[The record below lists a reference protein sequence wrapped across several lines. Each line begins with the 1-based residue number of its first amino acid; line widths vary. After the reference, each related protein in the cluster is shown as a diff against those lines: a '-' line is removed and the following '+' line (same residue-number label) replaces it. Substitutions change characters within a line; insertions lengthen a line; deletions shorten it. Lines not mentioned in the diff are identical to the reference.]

1 MKKPYLSVVMPVFN
15 EKDTIKEVIRR
26 IRQVDI
32 DKEIIVVDDAST
44 DGTREILQEI
54 EEDNIKVFFHEK
66 NLGKGKALKTG
77 FKEANADIIIIQ
89 DADLEYDPREY
100 SRLIEPIAKGYADVV
115 YGSRLSGGMPQRV
128 YMFWHKV
135 GNNFLTLLTDILY
148 NTTLSDMET
157 GYKVF
162 KREVIRNI
170 NIKSSDF
177 TVEAEITAKIFKK
190 KYRVY
195 EVPISYYGRDYSE
208 GKKIRWY
215 HGLNA
220 IIALI
225 KYKFLD

>member
-15 EKDTIKEVIRR
+15 EKDTIQEIIKKVS
-26 IRQVDI
+26 QVDI
-32 DKEIIVVDDAST
+32 DKEIIIVDDAST
-44 DGTREILQEI
+44 DGARQILQGLKQ
-54 EEDNIKVFFHEK
+54 DGVKVFFHER

-77 FKEANADIIIIQ
+77 FKEASADIIIIQ
-89 DADLEYDPREY
+89 AADLEYDPKEY
-100 SRLIEPIAKGYADVV
+100 LRLIEPIAQGHADVV

-135 GNNFLTLLTDILY
+135 GNNFLTFLTNILY

-162 KREVIRNI
+162 KKEVIANI
-170 NIKSSDF
+170 DIKSRDF
-177 TVEAEITAKIFKK
+177 TVEAEITAKIFKQ

-195 EVPISYYGRDYSE
+195 EMPISYYGRNYSE

-215 HGLNA
+215 HGISA

-225 KYKFLD
+225 RYKFTD